1 MKALFGAVTFVVSK
15 VRPNPFNLIKD
26 RDTRQIRHNT
36 QGQGRETLGG
46 LWVDLRFKQQA

>member
-1 MKALFGAVTFVVSK
+1 MKALFGAVTFVESK
-15 VRPNPFNLIKD
+15 VRPNPFNLQKD
-26 RDTRQIRHNT
+26 RDKRQIRHNK